1 MIDVWLQ
8 IAAMQSAA
16 FYIRNCKIVK
26 NVYLPF
32 NDCFFTLEFPG
43 CFFLKNS

>member
-1 MIDVWLQ
+1 MFGCRLPQCNLQ
-8 IAAMQSAA
+8 L
-16 FYIRNCKIVK
+16 FYIRNGKIVK

-43 CFFLKNS
+43 CFF